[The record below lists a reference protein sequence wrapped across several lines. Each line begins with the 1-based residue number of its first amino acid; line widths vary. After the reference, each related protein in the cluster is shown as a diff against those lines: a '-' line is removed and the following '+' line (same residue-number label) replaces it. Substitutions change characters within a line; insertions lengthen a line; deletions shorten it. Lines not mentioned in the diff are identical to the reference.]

1 MTLIT
6 RRAFAGGMAAAAALP
21 LASTDTLA
29 QTAYPGGQTIKFL
42 VGFTPGGA
50 QDIFGRV
57 VSDRLGALWNTP
69 TVVENVAGA
78 GGNLAMDRVAKGP
91 TDGTQIMIL
100 PPGIA
105 TNPFLYS
112 KTPFDPEKDL
122 IPLSQVATLGNLLCV
137 RKDLPVNSVADLID
151 YAKKNPGKLN
161 YASSGVGTTV
171 HLSGELFKKMAGV
184 EMAHVPYRG
193 SAPAL
198 NDLLG
203 GQVDLIFDNIT
214 SIIGHA
220 RSGNVKALG
229 ITTAKRT
236 NLAPE
241 YPTVAETVPGYE
253 TTSWSGVAVRA
264 GTPKEICDKIEADT
278 RKICQ
283 EKFVKEKFATLI
295 AEPVGSTAE
304 EFKKFV
310 AEERTKWGKL
320 ITEIKLKLE

>member
-1 MTLIT
+1 MAGIT
-6 RRAFAGGMAAAAALP
+6 RRQFAAGAMAAAAATP
-21 LASTDTLA
+21 ISRASA
-29 QTAYPGGQTIKFL
+29 QAAYPAGQTIKFI

-57 VSDRLGALWNTP
+57 VADRLGALWNTP

-91 TDGTQIMIL
+91 ADGTQIMII
-100 PPGIA
+100 PPGLS
-105 TNPFLYS
+105 TNQFLYS
-112 KTPFDPEKDL
+112 KVAFDPEKDI
-122 IPLSQVATLGNLLCV
+122 IPLSQTATLGNLLCV
-137 RKDLPVNSVADLID
+137 KKTLEVNSVAELIA
-151 YAKKNPGKLN
+151 YAKANPGKLN

-171 HLSGELFKKMAGV
+171 HLSAELFKKMAGV

-229 ITTAKRT
+229 ITTAKRSA
-236 NLAPE
+236 LAPE
-241 YPTVAETVPGYE
+241 FPTVAETVQGYE
-253 TTSWSGVAVRA
+253 TTSWSGVGVRI

-278 RKICQ
+278 RKICADPIL
-283 EKFVKEKFATLI
+283 KERFASLI
-295 AEPVGSTAE
+295 AEPVGSSAG
-304 EFKKFV
+304 EFAKFV
-310 AEERTKWGKL
+310 VDERVKWGKL
-320 ITEIKLKLE
+320 ITDIKLKLE